1 MKTIKKILIA
11 LGAFA
16 LILLLIWG
24 FCETAGSDYY
34 NYDGYVTDIKEEN
47 GETVLVTLSGDTE
60 SRFTVKWYTRKEY
73 KKDTREIEIGDRI
86 MLTTARY
93 SDTNIKKLLVDK
105 GYSIEG
111 KIFYVEEL
119 PDRPF
124 LFTTE
129 PAYGTHLFDLIS
141 FDEEMLQRLDTGDA
155 VRVYYK
161 YPFGSSV
168 ISVEI
173 YALKSISEG
182 SAEDFSDAEKAFILD
197 RGYTFKE

>member
-1 MKTIKKILIA
+1 MKTIQKILLA

-16 LILLLIWG
+16 LLLLLIWG

-34 NYDGYVTDIKEEN
+34 NYDGYVIDINEEN

-60 SRFTVKWYTRKEY
+60 SRFTVNWYTREKY
-73 KKDTREIEIGDRI
+73 KKDTKEIEVGDRI

-141 FDEEMLQRLDTGDA
+141 FDEEMLHRLDTGDT
-155 VRVYYK
+155 VRVYYR
-161 YPFGSSV
+161 YPFGSSI

-173 YALKSISEG
+173 NALKSISEG
-182 SAEDFSDAEKAFILD
+182 SAEAFSDAEKKFITD
-197 RGYTFKE
+197 SGYKIKE